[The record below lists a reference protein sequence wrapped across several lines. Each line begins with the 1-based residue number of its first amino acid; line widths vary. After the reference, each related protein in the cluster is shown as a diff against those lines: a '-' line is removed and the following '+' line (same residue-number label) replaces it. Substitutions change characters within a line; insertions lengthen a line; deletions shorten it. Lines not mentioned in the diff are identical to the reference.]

1 LILFTERP
9 QSLQGRHLPD
19 PSGHSFF
26 VRDHDSVC
34 PFFLTE
40 RFPLPQESQQGL
52 LIGECR
58 VQLWQRYDSP
68 IAISRLHEQTV
79 REPLAPHRFAKGD
92 ISSIRLISAGESEC
106 PQDGQTV
113 FTAARTFSGSILF
126 LCIGALQTF
135 RLLVVY

>member
-1 LILFTERP
+1 MTIRYGPSF
-9 QSLQGRHLPD
+9 S
-19 PSGHSFF
+19 PSGFPSRKKASK
-26 VRDHDSVC
+26 VCLSVNAGSNSGNCNDS
-34 PFFLTE
+34 
-40 RFPLPQESQQGL
+40 S
-52 LIGECR
+52 
-58 VQLWQRYDSP
+58 
-68 IAISRLHEQTV
+68 IAISRFHEQTV